1 MKVRWNEKYTTIAVY
16 TFLVLVAAILFLF
29 LLLNLA
35 SISSVLSTF
44 FAIISPF
51 IWGFA
56 IAYILNRPLHFFE
69 DTVYARLNRKKPRPK
84 LVRGLSVTTVI
95 LLFILIL
102 AGLIW
107 IILPQLVDSIVR
119 LFDQLPN
126 YFQEFIA
133 WLKGVL

>member
-16 TFLVLVAAILFLF
+16 TFLVLAAAILFLF

-69 DTVYARLNRKKPRPK
+69 ETV
-84 LVRGLSVTTVI
+84 
-95 LLFILIL
+95 
-102 AGLIW
+102 
-107 IILPQLVDSIVR
+107 
-119 LFDQLPN
+119 
-126 YFQEFIA
+126 
-133 WLKGVL
+133 